1 MIKTPGLHSSNGNQ
15 YALLDFNQVTEKG
28 LKPFIDALGKAG
40 LTVENVDASNRPT
53 NSNGIKVKTA
63 VLRFQDQQEV
73 KIAVNDSGDLASF
86 KLNGRSIP
94 VQHADTLAKVADSL
108 STIVKQNSQKFTDGL
123 ARKAKRVIDTS
134 DNRAAVKSNVQ
145 RLKEARDRRDQLATS
160 TKAISDEVA
169 KYTAQSSNIQ
179 QRIAAAQTR
188 YATAQALTAQ
198 LQDKIKTMESQN
210 AA

>member
-1 MIKTPGLHSSNGNQ
+1 MLKTPGLHSSNGNQ

-28 LKPFIDALGKAG
+28 LKPFIDALSKAG
-40 LTVENVDASNRPT
+40 LTVENVDASNRAT
-53 NSNGIKVKTA
+53 TANGMKVKTA

-86 KLNGRSIP
+86 KLNGKSIP
-94 VQHADTLAKVADSL
+94 VQHADTLTKVADSL

-123 ARKAKRVIDTS
+123 AKKAKRVIDTS
-134 DNRAAVKSNVQ
+134 NTGTAVKSNVQ
-145 RLKEARDRRDQLATS
+145 RLKEAKDRRDKLNASVTALTQATS
-160 TKAISDEVA
+160 KVQ
-169 KYTAQSSNIQ
+169 AQSSDIK

-188 YATAQALTAQ
+188 YTTAQGQTQQLQAQ
-198 LQDKIKTMESQN
+198 LKTLESQN